1 MPHSYFLN
9 DYMQIHDRLVDS
21 VVADQIGGP
30 YAMPSEVNPVLPAEP
45 QQVPRTK
52 RTFLFC
58 NFNQHY
64 KMDPTS
70 FKVQYMLWLG
80 WPTRF

>member
-1 MPHSYFLN
+1 MPYSYFLN
-9 DYMQIHDRLVDS
+9 DYMQIHDRLIDLVDE
-21 VVADQIGGP
+21 DQLGGP
-30 YAMPSEVNPVLPAEP
+30 YPQPAEVDQSLPAEP
-45 QQVPRTK
+45 PQIPRTK

-70 FKVQYMLWLG
+70 FKVRSACQL
-80 WPTRF
+80 RS